1 MDRPYLLIGPGRWGS
16 ADPWLGIPVTW
27 NQISHAKVIVEYS
40 HEKMSPDPSFGS
52 HFFQNITSLH
62 LSYFTL
68 DKNEAASINWPWLN
82 KQKTMNSTKHLKH
95 IRLGDNL
102 YVDVNGSKGTGFILK
117 SVREDDQMDEQESTG
132 I

>member
-1 MDRPYLLIGPGRWGS
+1 M
-16 ADPWLGIPVTW
+16 
-27 NQISHAKVIVEYS
+27 N
-40 HEKMSPDPSFGS
+40 PDPSFGS

-117 SVREDDQMDEQESTG
+117 SIRDDDQMDEQESTG